1 MVQKHSPEPLD
12 VTRLLRRWVDGVD
25 GAVDEL
31 TPFILPELR
40 KLAQFHLRRG
50 RHSTLQPTEVIHEAF
65 IKLVGSGVRGFDSRG
80 HFFAFASK
88 LMRDLLVDHAQARQR
103 LKRGGRVEKVSTEAL
118 EVDPSVE
125 GIDLETVVIVD
136 QVLRRLEAYDP
147 RQSRVVELKFF
158 AGMTLPEIAST
169 LGLSLATVERSWSV
183 ARRRMA
189 AALETAP
196 SSGVEARDTRH
207 ADGNRL

>member
-1 MVQKHSPEPLD
+1 MVQKHSPAPLD

-31 TPFILPELR
+31 TPLILPELR

-65 IKLVGSGVRGFDSRG
+65 IKLIGSEVRGFDSRG

-103 LKRGGRVEKVSTEAL
+103 LKRGGRVEKISAEAL
-118 EVDPSVE
+118 EADLSVE

-147 RQSRVVELKFF
+147 RQSRLVELKFF

-183 ARRRMA
+183 ARRRLA
-189 AALETAP
+189 AALDTAP
-196 SSGVEARDTRH
+196 SSRVGARDGRH
-207 ADGNRL
+207 ADGKRL